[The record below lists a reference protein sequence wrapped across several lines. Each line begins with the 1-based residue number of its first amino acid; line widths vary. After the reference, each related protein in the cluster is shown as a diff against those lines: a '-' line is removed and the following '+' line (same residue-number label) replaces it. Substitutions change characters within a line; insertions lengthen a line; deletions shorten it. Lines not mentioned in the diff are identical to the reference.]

1 MTGNSENNNV
11 LRVEKLSKSFG
22 ALRVLN
28 QIDLNVNQNQV
39 VGIIG
44 PSGSGK
50 STLLRC
56 INFLEVPSS
65 GKIYLDNELIGSSSK
80 NGGGVRK
87 ANSFELAQQRAKMAM
102 VFQSFNLWPHKTV
115 LENVIETLIV
125 VRRIQPEEAKL
136 IGLEVLRRVGLK
148 DKVDQYPNRL
158 SGGQQQRVGIARAL
172 AMKPRLMLFDEPTS
186 ALDPE
191 LVGEVLAVMQ
201 DLASE
206 GMTMLIVTH
215 EMAFARDACDHVV
228 FMEDGGIIEQGTPD
242 VIFGSTTNDRT
253 KSFLARFLN
262 QNN

>member
-11 LRVEKLSKSFG
+11 LKVEKLSKSFG

-87 ANSFELAQQRAKMAM
+87 ANSFELAQQRAKMA
-102 VFQSFNLWPHKTV
+102 FQ
-115 LENVIETLIV
+115 VI
-125 VRRIQPEEAKL
+125 
-136 IGLEVLRRVGLK
+136 
-148 DKVDQYPNRL
+148 
-158 SGGQQQRVGIARAL
+158 
-172 AMKPRLMLFDEPTS
+172 
-186 ALDPE
+186 
-191 LVGEVLAVMQ
+191 
-201 DLASE
+201 
-206 GMTMLIVTH
+206 
-215 EMAFARDACDHVV
+215 
-228 FMEDGGIIEQGTPD
+228 
-242 VIFGSTTNDRT
+242 IF
-253 KSFLARFLN
+253 
-262 QNN
+262 